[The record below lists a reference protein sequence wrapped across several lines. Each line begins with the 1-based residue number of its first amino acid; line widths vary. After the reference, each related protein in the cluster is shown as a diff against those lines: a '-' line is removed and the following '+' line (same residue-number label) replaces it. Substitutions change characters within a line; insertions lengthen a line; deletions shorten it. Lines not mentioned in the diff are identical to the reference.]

1 MLFAATVAAASKS
14 AEIDFLETIFRQQAG
29 PLPKAPPSTFDMS
42 SFTPFCQNGGNLP
55 PPTSFPAG
63 SVQECIRWEEQELDM
78 LLMYLDLIAVGFKQ
92 TLARDF
98 YLQIRCL
105 SRRNTVVKQDGTW
118 EVCFSYD
125 FSEHVG
131 NLLANYILQDI
142 QLNPP
147 VATSSLPG
155 SSRFLEKNDGNL
167 FLTNMSSAKAFVQYS
182 LRRSMAARSLHVVM
196 SMESSANVHLYMPV
210 AQATNARSIQYSLV
224 QKKQT
229 SCCTSCADNRNY
241 YPNIEY
247 NQCVL
252 NPFGLH
258 CCHKACKSLGRLRV
272 GVASST
278 SVCCS
283 RSNPTRCAV

>member
-1 MLFAATVAAASKS
+1 MLFAATAALKS
-14 AEIDFLETIFRQQAG
+14 GEIALLETIFRQQTG
-29 PLPKAPPSTFDMS
+29 TLPKAPPSTFDMS
-42 SFTPFCQNGGNLP
+42 SFTPFCQNGGSLP

-63 SVQECIRWEEQELDM
+63 STQECIRWEEQELDM
-78 LLMYLDLIAVGFKQ
+78 LLMYLDLVAVGLKQ

-98 YLQIRCL
+98 YLQVRCL

-131 NLLANYILQDI
+131 NLLANYILQDM

-147 VATSSLPG
+147 VSTSSQSSLPG
-155 SSRFLEKNDGNL
+155 STITRFLKNDGNL
-167 FLTNMSSAKAFVQYS
+167 LTNMSAMAFAQYS
-182 LRRSMAARSLHVVM
+182 LRRSQASRSLHLM
-196 SMESSANVHLYMPV
+196 LAMESSDKFHLYMPV
-210 AQATNARSIQYSLV
+210 AQATSTRSIQYSLV

-229 SCCTSCADNRNY
+229 SCCAICQDSKNY
-241 YPNIEY
+241 YPNIEH
-247 NQCVL
+247 NQCVM
-252 NPFGLH
+252 NPFGRH
-258 CCHKACKSLGRLRV
+258 CCHKACKALGRLRV